1 MDDERP
7 PRLWTGMWRRFALA
21 GVLIVLL
28 CGGATAAVTVRTV
41 NGIADEVFPKL
52 NQIHTPKGLISS
64 IYTGGPKTFL
74 ILGSDKRYGSKNSE
88 EREAG
93 PRSDTILLVRFDPEQ
108 EQTSVLSIPRDLLV
122 TIKMPGGSPLYP
134 EKINAA
140 YTLGSALPG
149 HDEGANLAAE
159 TVKSVLPGLQLNGII
174 DVTFAGFIRVVD
186 SLGCVYVNVD
196 HRYFNENIGTP
207 ETDYT
212 SIDLQPGYQ
221 KLCYE
226 NALDYVRYRH
236 TDSDFVRVARQQDFL
251 RDLREQVSPNRR
263 SRKGRQDG
271 GARDQHQLLAL
282 RLDPGGASEADR
294 LLPGQAAA
302 PGEVPDRK
310 RRLRA
315 ERRRLRDLLV
325 RAGAGDARGLPA
337 RPPAPGAAE
346 PARER
351 GSLAQRW
358 PRTRPRSSSRG
369 AGHGHGSSRGAA
381 PNPASE
387 DLYPTPASDQQQGVS
402 AAVQVPFPLLYPR
415 LQTGPATQEGV
426 RPYAL
431 RDPQG
436 HLHHAYTIVFQ
447 QNTIGGYYD
456 VEGTDWLDPPIIEHP
471 QETRY
476 VGRRAYMVVRRR
488 RTHPHDR
495 LARTPRPLLG
505 HQHAA
510 GGTHQPA
517 DAHDRRLHAAAA
529 LSHPTFVPSS
539 AALTSASAWAFWA
552 RGTERIDQRSN
563 CLSAAIASRCRG
575 RIAACLTL

>member
-7 PRLWTGMWRRFALA
+7 PRLGIGMWKRFAIA

-28 CGGATAAVTVRTV
+28 CGAATAAVTVSTANR
-41 NGIADEVFPKL
+41 IADEVFPKL

-74 ILGSDKRYGSKNSE
+74 ILGSDKRYGSTNID

-93 PRSDTILLVRFDPEQ
+93 PHSDTILLVRFDPEQ
-108 EQTSVLSIPRDLLV
+108 EQTSVLSVPRDLLV
-122 TIKMPGGSPLYP
+122 TIKMPDGEALYP
-134 EKINAA
+134 QKINAA

-159 TVKSVLPGLQLNGII
+159 TIKEVLPGLELNGII

-212 SIDLQPGYQ
+212 SINLQPGYQ

-226 NALDYVRYRH
+226 NALNYVRYRH

-251 RDLREQVSPNRR
+251 RDLREQVSPE
-263 SRKGRQDG
+263 
-271 GARDQHQLLAL
+271 L
-282 RLDPGGASEADR
+282 
-294 LLPGQAAA
+294 
-302 PGEVPDRK
+302 GEVDNVAKAVGRAISTNFPPSASILVELAKLIGFSQGKPLRQVKFQTENVDYVLNGGDYVTSSPALEQATLEDFLHGHQH
-310 RRLRA
+310 LRA
-315 ERRRLRDLLV
+315 PNLH
-325 RAGAGDARGLPA
+325 ASA
-337 RPPAPGAAE
+337 
-346 PARER
+346 
-351 GSLAQRW
+351 
-358 PRTRPRSSSRG
+358 PRSHRG
-369 AGHGHGSSRGAA
+369 GHGRHHGRGSSRNSA

-387 DLYPTPASDQQQGVS
+387 DLYPTPSSDQQQAVS
-402 AAVQVPFPLLYPR
+402 AAVQVPFPMLYPR
-415 LQTGPATQEGV
+415 LQSGPATQEEV

-436 HLHHAYTIVFQ
+436 HLHHAYTVVFQ
-447 QNTIGGYYD
+447 QNEIGGYYD

-476 VGRRAYMVVRRR
+476 VGRRAYMIFADGEHIHMIAWREHHALYWVIN
-488 RTHPHDR
+488 T
-495 LARTPRPLLG
+495 LLEELTN
-505 HQHAA
+505 QQML
-510 GGTHQPA
+510 TIA
-517 DAHDRRLHAAAA
+517 DSTQLLR
-529 LSHPTFVPSS
+529 
-539 AALTSASAWAFWA
+539 
-552 RGTERIDQRSN
+552 
-563 CLSAAIASRCRG
+563 
-575 RIAACLTL
+575 

>member
-7 PRLWTGMWRRFALA
+7 PRPGFGMWKRFAIA
-21 GVLIVLL
+21 GVSIVLL
-28 CGGATAAVTVRTV
+28 CGGATAAVTVSTANR
-41 NGIADEVFPKL
+41 IANEVFPRL

-74 ILGSDKRYGSKNSE
+74 ILGSDKRYGSKNID

-93 PRSDTILLVRFDPEQ
+93 PHSDTILLVRFDPEQ

-122 TIKMPGGSPLYP
+122 TIKMPDGEALYP
-134 EKINAA
+134 QKINAA

-159 TVKSVLPGLQLNGII
+159 TIKEVLPGLRLNGIV

-212 SIDLQPGYQ
+212 SINIQPGYQ

-226 NALDYVRYRH
+226 NALNYVRYRH

-251 RDLREQVSPNRR
+251 RDLREQASPEIGEIEKVAKAVGHAISTNFSPSPSILLELAKLIGFSQGKPLRQVKFQTENIDYVLNGGDYVTSSPALEHATLEDFLYGHQRVR
-263 SRKGRQDG
+263 SLNVHSD
-271 GARDQHQLLAL
+271 A
-282 RLDPGGASEADR
+282 GASR
-294 LLPGQAAA
+294 SGR
-302 PGEVPDRK
+302 GH
-310 RRLRA
+310 RRGR
-315 ERRRLRDLLV
+315 
-325 RAGAGDARGLPA
+325 
-337 RPPAPGAAE
+337 
-346 PARER
+346 
-351 GSLAQRW
+351 
-358 PRTRPRSSSRG
+358 
-369 AGHGHGSSRGAA
+369 GHGSNAA

-387 DLYPTPASDQQQGVS
+387 DLYPTPASDQQQAIG
-402 AAVQVPFPLLYPR
+402 AGAQVPFPMLYPR
-415 LQTGPATQEGV
+415 LQSGPATQEEV

-431 RDPQG
+431 RDPEG
-436 HLHHAYTIVFQ
+436 HLHHAYTVVFQ

-476 VGRRAYMVVRRR
+476 VGRRAYMIFADGEHIHMIAWREHHALYWVIN
-488 RTHPHDR
+488 TLLEELTNQQMLTIADS
-495 LARTPRPLLG
+495 TQPL
-505 HQHAA
+505 
-510 GGTHQPA
+510 
-517 DAHDRRLHAAAA
+517 R
-529 LSHPTFVPSS
+529 
-539 AALTSASAWAFWA
+539 
-552 RGTERIDQRSN
+552 
-563 CLSAAIASRCRG
+563 
-575 RIAACLTL
+575 

>member
-7 PRLWTGMWRRFALA
+7 PRLGIGMWKRFAIA

-28 CGGATAAVTVRTV
+28 CGGATAAVTVSTANR
-41 NGIADEVFPKL
+41 IANEVFPRL

-74 ILGSDKRYGSKNSE
+74 ILGSDKRYGSKNID

-93 PRSDTILLVRFDPEQ
+93 PHSDTILLVRFDPEQ

-122 TIKMPGGSPLYP
+122 TIKMPDGEALYP
-134 EKINAA
+134 QKINAA

-159 TVKSVLPGLQLNGII
+159 TIKEVLPGLQLNGII

-212 SIDLQPGYQ
+212 NIDLQPGYQ

-236 TDSDFVRVARQQDFL
+236 DDSDFVRVARQQDFL
-251 RDLREQVSPNRR
+251 RDLREQVSPE
-263 SRKGRQDG
+263 
-271 GARDQHQLLAL
+271 L
-282 RLDPGGASEADR
+282 
-294 LLPGQAAA
+294 
-302 PGEVPDRK
+302 GEVDKVAKAVGRAISTNFSPSASILLELAK
-310 RRLRA
+310 LIGFSQGKPLRQVKFQTENIDYVLNGGDYVTSSPELERA
-315 ERRRLRDLLV
+315 TLDDFLYGHQHLRSPNVHAGTSASSGGRRR
-325 RAGAGDARGLPA
+325 GH
-337 RPPAPGAAE
+337 
-346 PARER
+346 
-351 GSLAQRW
+351 
-358 PRTRPRSSSRG
+358 TH
-369 AGHGHGSSRGAA
+369 GHGHSSSGGGSPS
-381 PNPASE
+381 PASE
-387 DLYPTPASDQQQGVS
+387 DLYPTPAADQQQGVS
-402 AAVQVPFPLLYPR
+402 AATLVPFPLLYPR
-415 LQTGPATQEGV
+415 LQTGPATQEEV

-436 HLHHAYTIVFQ
+436 HLYHAYTAVFQ

-456 VEGTDWLDPPIIEHP
+456 VEGTDWLDPPIVEHP

-476 VGRRAYMVVRRR
+476 VGRRAYMIFADGEHIHMIAWREHHALYWVINTLLEELTNRQML
-488 RTHPHDR
+488 TIADS
-495 LARTPRPLLG
+495 TQPLG
-505 HQHAA
+505 
-510 GGTHQPA
+510 
-517 DAHDRRLHAAAA
+517 
-529 LSHPTFVPSS
+529 
-539 AALTSASAWAFWA
+539 
-552 RGTERIDQRSN
+552 
-563 CLSAAIASRCRG
+563 
-575 RIAACLTL
+575 

>member
-7 PRLWTGMWRRFALA
+7 PRLGIGMWKRFALA

-28 CGGATAAVTVRTV
+28 CGGATAAVTVSTANR
-41 NGIADEVFPKL
+41 IANEVFPRL

-74 ILGSDKRYGSKNSE
+74 ILGSDKRYGSTNID

-93 PRSDTILLVRFDPEQ
+93 PHSDTILLVRFDPEQ
-108 EQTSVLSIPRDLLV
+108 EQTSVLSVPRDLLV
-122 TIKMPGGSPLYP
+122 TIKMPDGEALYP

-159 TVKSVLPGLQLNGII
+159 TIKEVLPGLELNGII

-212 SIDLQPGYQ
+212 SINLQPGYQ

-236 TDSDFVRVARQQDFL
+236 DDSDFVRVARQQDFL
-251 RDLREQVSPNRR
+251 RDLREQVSPELGEIDKVAKAVGHAISTNF
-263 SRKGRQDG
+263 SPSASILLELAKLIGFSQGKPLRQVKFQTENVDYVLNG
-271 GARDQHQLLAL
+271 GDYVTSSSALEQATLKDFLYGHQHL
-282 RLDPGGASEADR
+282 RPLNVHSGASASAS
-294 LLPGQAAA
+294 PAAA
-302 PGEVPDRK
+302 
-310 RRLRA
+310 A
-315 ERRRLRDLLV
+315 I
-325 RAGAGDARGLPA
+325 AR
-337 RPPAPGAAE
+337 
-346 PARER
+346 
-351 GSLAQRW
+351 
-358 PRTRPRSSSRG
+358 
-369 AGHGHGSSRGAA
+369 GHGHGSSRSAA

-387 DLYPTPASDQQQGVS
+387 DLYPTPAGDQQQAVS

-415 LQTGPATQEGV
+415 LQTGPATQEEV

-456 VEGTDWLDPPIIEHP
+456 VEGTDWLDPPIIDHP

-476 VGRRAYMVVRRR
+476 VGRRAYMVFADGEHIHMIAWREHHALYWVIN
-488 RTHPHDR
+488 TLLEELTNQQMLTIADS
-495 LARTPRPLLG
+495 TQPLG
-505 HQHAA
+505 
-510 GGTHQPA
+510 
-517 DAHDRRLHAAAA
+517 
-529 LSHPTFVPSS
+529 
-539 AALTSASAWAFWA
+539 
-552 RGTERIDQRSN
+552 
-563 CLSAAIASRCRG
+563 
-575 RIAACLTL
+575 

>member
-7 PRLWTGMWRRFALA
+7 PRLGLGMWKRFAVA

-28 CGGATAAVTVRTV
+28 CGGATAAVTVSTANR
-41 NGIADEVFPKL
+41 IANEVFPKL

-74 ILGSDKRYGSKNSE
+74 ILGSDKRYGSKNID

-93 PRSDTILLVRFDPEQ
+93 PHSDTILLVRFDPEQ

-122 TIKMPGGSPLYP
+122 TIKMPDGEALYP
-134 EKINAA
+134 QKINAA

-159 TVKSVLPGLQLNGII
+159 TIKQVLPGLQLNGII

-212 SIDLQPGYQ
+212 SINIQPGYQ

-226 NALDYVRYRH
+226 NALNYVRYRH

-251 RDLREQVSPNRR
+251 RDLREQVSPEIGETE
-263 SRKGRQDG
+263 KVAKAVGRAISTNFSPSPSILLELAKLIGFSQGKPLRQVKFQAENVDYVLNG
-271 GARDQHQLLAL
+271 GDYVTSSPALEHATLEDFLHGHQ
-282 RLDPGGASEADR
+282 
-294 LLPGQAAA
+294 
-302 PGEVPDRK
+302 
-310 RRLRA
+310 RLRA
-315 ERRRLRDLLV
+315 LNVHSGASVSSGGRGHTRGRR
-325 RAGAGDARGLPA
+325 
-337 RPPAPGAAE
+337 
-346 PARER
+346 
-351 GSLAQRW
+351 
-358 PRTRPRSSSRG
+358 
-369 AGHGHGSSRGAA
+369 HGSNRNAA

-387 DLYPTPASDQQQGVS
+387 DLYPTPSSDQQQAIS
-402 AAVQVPFPLLYPR
+402 AAVQVPFPMLYPR

-431 RDPQG
+431 RDPEG
-436 HLHHAYTIVFQ
+436 NLHHAYTAVFQ

-476 VGRRAYMVVRRR
+476 VGRRAYMIFADGEHIHMIAWREHHVLYWVIN
-488 RTHPHDR
+488 TLLEELTNQQMLTIADS
-495 LARTPRPLLG
+495 TQPLG
-505 HQHAA
+505 
-510 GGTHQPA
+510 
-517 DAHDRRLHAAAA
+517 
-529 LSHPTFVPSS
+529 
-539 AALTSASAWAFWA
+539 
-552 RGTERIDQRSN
+552 
-563 CLSAAIASRCRG
+563 
-575 RIAACLTL
+575 